1 MSKLA
6 RSPLAPKSFPDL
18 LPVAGVEMGVAE
30 SGMKYAGRPD
40 TLLATFAVGTVAAGV
55 FTKNTCPAAPVDW
68 CRAALKATGG
78 SARALVVNAGN
89 ANAFTGAAGADAT
102 RITAETAAELV
113 GSAAQEV
120 MICSTGVI
128 GEVPPIAPLIDPLE
142 GIYSGLS
149 GCPSSSG
156 WLDAAIAISTT
167 DTFPKGCSK
176 VAIIDGKK
184 VVLSGITKGS
194 GMIQPN
200 MATML
205 AFVFTNADLSQGVLQ
220 ALLSDITEKSFNAV
234 TVDSDTSTNDT
245 LLAFATGVNAGHARI
260 TDAADP
266 RLADFTEKFTELCID
281 LAQQL
286 VRDGEGA
293 TKFVTIKVEGAADD
307 ASAKRTALAIAN
319 SPLMKTA
326 IAGEDPNWG
335 RLVMAIG
342 KSGERVNRDAVK
354 IWIGD
359 QGVAENGVVLAS
371 YSEDEATK
379 HMQGDEVS
387 FTVDVGVADGEA
399 TVWTCDLT
407 HGYITI
413 NADYR
418 S

>member
-6 RSPLAPKSFPDL
+6 RSPLAPKNFPTL
-18 LPVAGVEMGVAE
+18 LPVAGLEMGVAE
-30 SGMKYAGRPD
+30 SRMKYTGRPD
-40 TLLATFAVGTVAAGV
+40 TLLATFAAGTVAAGV

-68 CRAALKATGG
+68 CRAGLTATGG
-78 SARALVVNAGN
+78 KARALVVNAGN
-89 ANAFTGAAGADAT
+89 ANAFTGQAGADAT
-102 RITAETAAELV
+102 RITAETAAKLV
-113 GSAAQEV
+113 GAAPQEV

-128 GEVPPIAPLIDPLE
+128 GEVPPIAPLIDPLA
-142 GIYSGLS
+142 GIHGGLS
-149 GCPSSSG
+149 GSQ
-156 WLDAAIAISTT
+156 WLDAATAISTT

-176 VAIIDGKK
+176 VATIDGAK

-205 AFVFTNADLSQGVLQ
+205 AFVFTNADVSQGVLQ
-220 ALLSDITEKSFNAV
+220 ALLSDITEKSFNSV

-245 LLAFATGVNAGHARI
+245 LLAFATGVDAGH
-260 TDAADP
+260 DHVSDPADP
-266 RLADFTEKFTELCID
+266 RLADFTEKLTELCID

-293 TKFVTIKVEGAADD
+293 TKFVTIKVQGGEDD

-342 KSGERVNRDAVK
+342 KSGEQVNRGAVK
-354 IWIGD
+354 IWIGG
-359 QGVAENGVVLAS
+359 QPTAENGVVLAS

-379 HMQGDEVS
+379 HMQGSEVS
-387 FTVDVGVADGEA
+387 FTVDVGVASGEA

>member
-1 MSKLA
+1 MTKLA
-6 RSPLAPKSFPDL
+6 RSPLAPKNFPNL

-30 SGMKYAGRPD
+30 SRMKYAGRPD
-40 TLLATFAVGTVAAGV
+40 TLLATFAAGTVAAGV

-68 CRAALKATGG
+68 CRAALTATGG

-89 ANAFTGAAGADAT
+89 ANAFTGQAGADAT
-102 RITAETAAELV
+102 RITAETAAALI
-113 GSAAQEV
+113 GADPQDV

-128 GEVPPIAPLIDPLE
+128 GEVPPIAPLTQPLA
-142 GIYSGLS
+142 GIHNSLS
-149 GCPSSSG
+149 GSQ
-156 WLDAAIAISTT
+156 WLDAATAISTT

-176 VAIIDGKK
+176 VATIDGEK

-205 AFVFTNADLSQGVLQ
+205 AFVFTNANVSQGVLQ
-220 ALLSDITEKSFNAV
+220 ALLSDVTEKSFNAV

-245 LLAFATGVNAGHARI
+245 LLAFATGVNAGHEQI
-260 TDAADP
+260 TDPADP

-293 TKFVTIKVEGAADD
+293 TKFVTIKVQGGADD

-342 KSGERVNRDAVK
+342 KSGEQVNRDAVK

-359 QGVAENGVVLAS
+359 QPTASSGVVLAS

-379 HMQGDEVS
+379 HMQGSEVS
-387 FTVDVGVADGEA
+387 FTVDVGVASGEA